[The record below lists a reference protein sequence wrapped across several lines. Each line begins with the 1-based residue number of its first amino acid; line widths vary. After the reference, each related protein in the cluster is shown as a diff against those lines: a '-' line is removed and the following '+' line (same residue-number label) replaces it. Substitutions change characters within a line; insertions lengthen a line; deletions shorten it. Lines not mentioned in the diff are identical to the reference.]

1 MEKTSYYIINAIT
14 FYRVLAAPVL
24 FLFIFTG
31 QTDLFKWLLGLSFF
45 TDAIDGYLARRYK
58 VTSVAGARLDS
69 LGDDLTVLAGIIGL
83 FVLRNDFI
91 SRQYLWVAVLL
102 VLLAVQVT
110 AAFWRYGKMTSFH
123 TWLAKSAAVLQGIFL
138 IYARTK
144 PAAFLHGGSRN
155 GPGTA
160 GRDCAGLPAAGMESE
175 CKRALLGTEA
185 TAGKAIKPECSNH
198 TRVAH
203 HTLLRLLPVPFY
215 GSRFSQF
222 FQRGCCDI
230 IDYIH
235 FVSMFINNEQS
246 SIMNKND
253 ICKSGCIPSCRFKT
267 GIQIMFAF

>member
-45 TDAIDGYLARRYK
+45 ADANDGYLARRYK

-138 IYARTK
+138 IS
-144 PAAFLHGGSRN
+144 AFFMPEPSLLLFYMAVAV
-155 GPGTA
+155 TA
-160 GRDCAGLPAAGMESE
+160 LE
-175 CKRALLGTEA
+175 LLEE
-185 TAGKAIKPECSNH
+185 I
-198 TRVAH
+198 V
-203 HTLLRLLPVPFY
+203 LVFLLPVWKVNVKGLY
-215 GSRFSQF
+215 WVLKQQQEKR
-222 FQRGCCDI
+222 
-230 IDYIH
+230 
-235 FVSMFINNEQS
+235 
-246 SIMNKND
+246 
-253 ICKSGCIPSCRFKT
+253 
-267 GIQIMFAF
+267 